1 MAGALDRVCLSR
13 IPDALGLFPVVC
25 LLPCAGAHGSTILQ
39 DTAARHHLELS
50 WSLYLPNHV
59 NDYVL
64 REKLGSVILSL
75 GRVGQDKEKRKD
87 GEREYESEYEEF

>member
-1 MAGALDRVCLSR
+1 
-13 IPDALGLFPVVC
+13 
-25 LLPCAGAHGSTILQ
+25 
-39 DTAARHHLELS
+39 LELS